1 MISESDFTLYGNQT
15 RNAVCD
21 IFREIG
27 FCDFPRNWS
36 RGSSLDMSRADIL
49 SPRPR
54 FLSPFRNNSAAPT
67 SPQQVGRVAIHGLIL
82 ESVRK
87 RWKIDEWKI
96 PSVSCELIVARVG
109 QSLGG
114 RAEGS
119 AAFAQRPSREYASAP
134 SLYGSPSPPWFTFSY
149 STESAGRRCTSRLS
163 APLGRRAAFSYRL
176 VVARFS
182 AFLNIDFTLDC
193 VALEKSPF
201 GSGLSYRISGNR
213 WFVDRI
219 TCL

>member
-1 MISESDFTLYGNQT
+1 MYGNQT

-67 SPQQVGRVAIHGLIL
+67 SPQQVTRRYSRLNFRKCWKTMKNRRVKNPERLLRADRDACWAI
-82 ESVRK
+82 
-87 RWKIDEWKI
+87 
-96 PSVSCELIVARVG
+96 ARRTSRRFCCFRAKAIERVCLRSF
-109 QSLGG
+109 SL
-114 RAEGS
+114 RFTFS
-119 AAFAQRPSREYASAP
+119 
-134 SLYGSPSPPWFTFSY
+134 SLVHLLLPGSPSPTPR
-149 STESAGRRCTSRLS
+149 ESAGRRCTSRLS
-163 APLGRRAAFSYRL
+163 APLGRRAAFSHRL

-182 AFLNIDFTLDC
+182 AFLNTDFTLDC

-213 WFVDRI
+213 
-219 TCL
+219 